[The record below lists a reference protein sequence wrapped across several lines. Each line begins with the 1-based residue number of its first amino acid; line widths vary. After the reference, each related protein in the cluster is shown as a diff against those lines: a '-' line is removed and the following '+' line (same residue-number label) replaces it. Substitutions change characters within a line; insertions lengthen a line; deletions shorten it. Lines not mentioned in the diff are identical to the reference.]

1 MLRALTPATSAA
13 VSAGTHASA
22 LTAMA
27 RSWAAERPIPHEHQA
42 DQPNQNPSSH
52 CTNIS
57 ITAWTTG
64 RPAIVIPADAAMTI
78 RE

>member
-1 MLRALTPATSAA
+1 MDNLHQPIS
-13 VSAGTHASA
+13 
-22 LTAMA
+22 
-27 RSWAAERPIPHEHQA
+27 ERLIPKKHQA

-52 CTNIS
+52 RTNIS
-57 ITAWTTG
+57 IAAWTTG